1 MTKRTLAGLAALA
14 AVVVG
19 SGAGGAGASEHGS
32 TLAQVKATLTNDQ
45 VVPKPGTTNQGETG
59 TFTATWDGQ
68 ILRYSLVWK
77 GLSGQA
83 TSAQIHVG
91 IRRHAGPIAQ
101 PLCVPCL
108 APETGVVPLTP
119 AQAAHLKAGHLYVSI
134 QSLADP
140 DGELRGQL
148 VLGK

>member
-1 MTKRTLAGLAALA
+1 MTKGTLAGLAAIAALA
-14 AVVVG
+14 VG
-19 SGAGGAGASEHGS
+19 IGAGGAGASGRAGS
-32 TLAQVKATLTNDQ
+32 LAQVKAVLTSDQ
-45 VVPKPGTTNQGETG
+45 VVPKPATTNKGETG
-59 TFTATWDGQ
+59 TFTATWDGK

-77 GLSGQA
+77 GLTGQA

-91 IRRHAGPIAQ
+91 IRKHAGPIAQ

-108 APETGVVPLTP
+108 APESGVVPLTA

-134 QSLADP
+134 QSMADP

>member
-1 MTKRTLAGLAALA
+1 MTKGTLAGLAAVA
-14 AVVVG
+14 AVAVG
-19 SGAGGAGASEHGS
+19 IGAGGAAASGHAGALQH
-32 TLAQVKATLTNDQ
+32 VKATLTSDQ
-45 VVPKPGTTNQGETG
+45 VVPKPGTTIPGETG

-83 TSAQIHVG
+83 TSAQIHIG
-91 IRRHAGPIAQ
+91 IRKHAGPIAQ

-119 AQAAHLKAGHLYVSI
+119 AQAAHLKAGRLYVTI
-134 QSLADP
+134 QSLLDP
-140 DGELRGQL
+140 SGELRGQL
-148 VLGK
+148 TLGK